1 MVIPVVYNTCMDFG
15 ESSLLLQFHTK
26 SDLLIKD
33 TEPGQTQAAENRIV
47 YVLLK
52 LIKDGVLSENEAL
65 LDFAYELLELAAEQ
79 GMIFPLFLQES
90 L

>member
-1 MVIPVVYNTCMDFG
+1 MSRVCAYNSIPN
-15 ESSLLLQFHTK
+15 
-26 SDLLIKD
+26 LLIKD